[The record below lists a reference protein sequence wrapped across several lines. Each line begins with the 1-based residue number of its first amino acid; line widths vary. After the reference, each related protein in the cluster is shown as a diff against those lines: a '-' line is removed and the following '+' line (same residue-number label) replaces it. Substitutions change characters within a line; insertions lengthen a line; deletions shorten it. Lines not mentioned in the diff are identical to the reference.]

1 MAIIAIF
8 TGGSIVPA
16 TSSHVIKLLVVGLS
30 GMVGPSGSS
39 AGPYGNK
46 LTCTKEFPV
55 WAALYVGNNKVHRS
69 IHTVLTPF

>member
-30 GMVGPSGSS
+30 GMVGLLDLRRAPTEIE
-39 AGPYGNK
+39 
-46 LTCTKEFPV
+46 LTCAKEFPV
-55 WAALYVGNNKVHRS
+55 WAALYVGNNKVHR
-69 IHTVLTPF
+69 VCFVN